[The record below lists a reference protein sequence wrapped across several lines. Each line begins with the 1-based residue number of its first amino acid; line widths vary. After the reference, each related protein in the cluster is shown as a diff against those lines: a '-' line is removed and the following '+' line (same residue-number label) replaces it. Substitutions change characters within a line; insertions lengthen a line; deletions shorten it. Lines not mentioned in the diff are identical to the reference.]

1 MKREPRMRGRQK
13 TFDRKVA
20 LEAAMLLFWERGFEQ
35 TTIDDLAGAMGIS
48 TSSLYSTFGD
58 KEALF
63 LSALDLYQA
72 SRGRYTTTALED
84 PTSARNAFQRLFD
97 LAAYELTRPKQ
108 PRGCMLALSMMT
120 SSPGYKPLQRELK
133 RRRAVSSQAFVSR
146 LEEAVRKQELP
157 GLIDIAA
164 LASFLMT
171 TLMGMSLQARNG
183 ATKDDLLKVG
193 AIALEAWPLST
204 RAS

>member
-1 MKREPRMRGRQK
+1 MRGRQK
-13 TFDRKVA
+13 NFDREVA
-20 LEAAMLLFWERGFEQ
+20 LEAAMLLFWEQGFEQ
-35 TTIDDLAGAMGIS
+35 TTIDDLARAMGLS

-63 LSALDLYQA
+63 LSALDLYQT
-72 SRGRYTTTALED
+72 SRGRYTTTALEGR
-84 PTSARNAFQRLFD
+84 TSARDAFQRLFEV
-97 LAAYELTRPKQ
+97 AAYELTRPKQ

-120 SSPGYKPLQRELK
+120 SSPGYRPLQRELK

-146 LEEAVRKQELP
+146 LEEAVRVKELP
-157 GLIDIAA
+157 RSIDLVA

-171 TLMGMSLQARNG
+171 TLAGMSLQARGG
-183 ATKDDLLKVG
+183 ATKDDLLRI
-193 AIALEAWPLST
+193 ATIALRAWPSSA